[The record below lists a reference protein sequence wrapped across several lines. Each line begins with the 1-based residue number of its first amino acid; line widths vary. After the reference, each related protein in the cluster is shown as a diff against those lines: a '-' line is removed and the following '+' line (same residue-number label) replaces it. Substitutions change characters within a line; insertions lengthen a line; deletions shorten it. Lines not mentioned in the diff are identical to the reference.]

1 MEKLSV
7 EQRESLKKLSNERLR
22 AKLVKLG
29 FDEELVFSTK
39 RADLLNML
47 AEHMLNP
54 QRVVGAEMTPSKDVR
69 LCELSLKE
77 Q

>member
-29 FDEELVFSTK
+29 FDEELVFSTE